1 MAMSIIASN
10 GRQTTSPGSSRASS
24 PVPYLARRTAE
35 DVSWKSDKITR
46 RYAASIA
53 RALSTWEAAPEEW
66 ADYIAF
72 LGRLLKAVQSHDK
85 DATALPHIDVV
96 ALRLAQCLSPAL
108 PSGVHQKALE
118 IYGYIFETFG
128 TPHVA
133 EYLSDYLSGLSTV
146 LSFASLSVR
155 PALYGI
161 LEKYIVVLSHD
172 VKRPAMKSLILSML
186 PALEEETSEDFERA
200 FDIMQTLELG
210 PASHSPR
217 SSATREDTGFF
228 WQCMFLAILT
238 GASRRQGALNYL
250 VRQLPSFSGLPTTS
264 PGSDALSAEAES
276 AIAPEPGLLV
286 RGFATGLSDSQALVQ
301 RGFLDLL
308 VSHLPLNSPVLQARV
323 ASREIDRLMMAA
335 TGIALRRDMSL
346 NRRLWTWLL
355 GSDSKAD
362 GSASPNLVRR
372 ESAGFQASKKQ
383 DYFDL
388 NGLPALRRC
397 ILSALSSDA
406 TEAADPTRP
415 FRVCHALMD
424 RWEIG
429 DTLIPEVFLRAMRRA
444 YDISKD
450 KSAANVT
457 EVMKSARTFFDGVES
472 RVIWGQLFR
481 LLGDT
486 KRSIAAVCEDL
497 QLFLWILQSFNVAEE
512 EMIAVHVPV
521 TGVFL
526 LAEMKYTD
534 PAVQNQR
541 KLYAKAILLLLR
553 LLPAESLGGED
564 DDKTKTPKPTTGQDV
579 RTVIRAYYQNDH
591 IPPLDEHPPID
602 RACITAELL
611 QNAFAVF
618 DHGHASCAAFSEAS
632 DILIALHK
640 AFPAW
645 TADSLNTVVE
655 ACHARAVSDSS
666 FEVTNSIVDLLV
678 QLSSSQHCKEELES
692 LGTDKL
698 IYRIVASL
706 WDQLSPINAKH
717 QVEAV
722 QLLWQVDGLDQSA
735 STVKAALGSVMRGSD
750 VIGIH
755 GAGHDELRTAEN
767 LIRFAVLWKHSL
779 PTALAALS
787 QEGRS
792 LQRRGSV
799 KNIPIDGMAWA
810 RRRDVMGGPL
820 FMTIDAIR
828 GSSRTCQK
836 AAMRIFGTVASSE
849 VVLLLLL
856 GRLAK
861 SLPEQN
867 DTGQVRRSQ
876 QVRDV
881 QQRTRGIAVVLQQI
895 DGFLRHANNPIW
907 QSLLSLPDFAGPDT
921 PDQSMV
927 AWLVTECVGL
937 IENPS
942 VLNSTKET
950 AISILDAAFH
960 GPDFIRTQLQTLNL
974 VDVILQCVLES
985 LSNDEDGT
993 HGRLLDLALSAMRL
1007 RQSDLSSKHDDE
1019 SLWRSSIATRRQS
1032 SLISR
1037 DPPQKHV
1044 HTSGAAVP
1052 LKLLATLRAG
1062 FAAESARRHMDVWL
1076 DFLTSSL
1083 HFFGDGLI
1091 TVLIP
1096 LVDMF
1101 CAQLTAACIH
1111 LRTFY
1116 LNTENTAELP
1126 PDVVILWLL
1135 DGLDVVLAEAHDFN
1149 IGSAD
1154 QPATR
1159 SLSEAAQGVPSFA
1172 RSKGPGSGTGI
1183 NTANSRLT
1191 LVLALKDAVAIAM
1204 NVWLWSAQA
1213 IDVYANI
1220 HSSST
1225 ASNTAVRLRSRSR
1238 SMLEQIYTVQPLET
1252 MEVMIYKWYHATELH
1267 DSASV
1272 LSLLQAMTPARPRSV
1287 LHATLDA
1294 MCSRCKVSPASSTRQ
1309 SSLTTELTAAEVLSF
1324 LAAYLGA
1331 VDADATDEIWS
1342 DSTAFMRDVLSNPM
1356 PFRQVLPGLLWIASI
1371 LAEQLANTNYGDQ
1384 RKMRR
1389 EIGDLFQRLLAAS
1402 FTTSPS
1408 VTHPVASTA
1417 PQAETDSILGQRSMD
1432 ITVILTQIMPHIENL
1447 LDASDRVANA
1457 VNAITLGIIS
1467 HELHAKAFPAN
1478 VHPDTLVLLAAL
1490 TTKAPA
1496 AKPWREEVS
1505 EAFMKPRFLNTS
1517 ADFMQRYW
1525 MPVLYQW
1532 SGTGEEQ
1539 MNDLL
1544 SRLIAPSSAGIMF
1557 GVGAAAA
1564 RIKADIETQMT
1575 LRRLCVLFLAS
1586 PTDTHL
1592 RSLQAMMVK
1601 LTELFEASALSS
1613 PSAAVKQE
1621 IFMVCRVLVLSFS
1634 PARLTP
1640 MWPLVNSWL
1649 KAALVGGLTWTSENA
1664 DNITN
1669 LALLQACK
1677 LLEILLALSPNEFQL
1692 HEWLWVTDTT
1702 DAIHHSDM
1710 WRSAA
1715 LSDQLAEELSNNV
1728 SNGTQSMIA
1737 TIDVSSSPE
1746 GDSKHQKMVG
1756 SDPIMD
1762 TEDVKA
1768 MSREQFAMSTIRPYF
1783 SQLSI
1788 NTYEAVYQM
1797 EAGSVSVHRDA
1808 LLKDLLDVTTM
1819 IRHD

>member
-1 MAMSIIASN
+1 
-10 GRQTTSPGSSRASS
+10 
-24 PVPYLARRTAE
+24 
-35 DVSWKSDKITR
+35 
-46 RYAASIA
+46 
-53 RALSTWEAAPEEW
+53 
-66 ADYIAF
+66 
-72 LGRLLKAVQSHDK
+72 
-85 DATALPHIDVV
+85 
-96 ALRLAQCLSPAL
+96 
-108 PSGVHQKALE
+108 
-118 IYGYIFETFG
+118 
-128 TPHVA
+128 
-133 EYLSDYLSGLSTV
+133 
-146 LSFASLSVR
+146 
-155 PALYGI
+155 
-161 LEKYIVVLSHD
+161 
-172 VKRPAMKSLILSML
+172 MKSLILSML
-186 PALEEETSEDFERA
+186 PALEEENSEDFERA

-210 PASHSPR
+210 PANHSPT
-217 SSATREDTGFF
+217 SSATSEDTGFF

-238 GASRRQGALNYL
+238 GVSRRHGALNYL
-250 VRQLPSFSGLPTTS
+250 VRRLPSFSGLPTAS
-264 PGSDALSAEAES
+264 PGSDAMSAEAEC

-286 RGFATGLSDSQALVQ
+286 RGFATGLSDSQPLVQ

-308 VSHLPLNSPVLQARV
+308 VSHLPLSSPILQARV
-323 ASREIDRLMMAA
+323 ASSEIDRLIMAA

-346 NRRLWTWLL
+346 NRRLWIWLL

-362 GSASPNLVRR
+362 GSASPTLVRR

-383 DYFDL
+383 DYFDR

-397 ILSALSSDA
+397 ILSAFSSDA
-406 TEAADPTRP
+406 TDAVNLTRP

-424 RWEIG
+424 KWEIG

-450 KSAANVT
+450 QSAANGT

-481 LLGDT
+481 LLEDT
-486 KRSIAAVCEDL
+486 QKSIVAVCEDL
-497 QLFLWILQSFNVAEE
+497 QLFCWILQSFHVAEE

-521 TGVFL
+521 TAVFL
-526 LAEMKYTD
+526 LAEMHMNS
-534 PAVQNQR
+534 ALQEQR
-541 KLYAKAILLLLR
+541 GLYAEAILLLLR
-553 LLPAESLGGED
+553 LLPADAFGGED
-564 DDKTKTPKPTTGQDV
+564 DDRRDTPKPTPGQDV
-579 RTVIRAYYQNDH
+579 RTVIRAYYKNDH
-591 IPPLDEHPPID
+591 TTPLDEHPPIN

-611 QNAFAVF
+611 HNVFAVF
-618 DHGHASCAAFSEAS
+618 DHGHASWEAFSEAS
-632 DILIALHK
+632 DMLIALHNV
-640 AFPAW
+640 FPAW
-645 TADSLNTVVE
+645 SADSLNTIVE
-655 ACHARAVSDSS
+655 TCHARAVGDSS

-678 QLSSSQHCKEELES
+678 QLSSSQHCKEELGS
-692 LGTDKL
+692 FGTDKL
-698 IYRIVASL
+698 IYRIVANL
-706 WDQLSPINAKH
+706 WDQLSPMNAKH

-722 QLLWQVDGLDQSA
+722 QLLWRVDGLDPTA
-735 STVKAALGSVMRGSD
+735 NTVKAALSSVMGGSD
-750 VIGIH
+750 VSRIH
-755 GAGHDELRTAEN
+755 GAGHLELCTAEN
-767 LIRFAVLWKHSL
+767 LVRFAVLWKFSA
-779 PTALAALS
+779 PTASAAVS

-799 KNIPIDGMAWA
+799 KNIPIDGMAWI

-820 FMTIDAIR
+820 FLTIDAIR
-828 GSSRTCQK
+828 GSSRTCQT

-849 VVLLLLL
+849 VVLQLLL

-861 SLPEQN
+861 SLPGQN
-867 DTGQVRRSQ
+867 DTGQVRKSQ
-876 QVRDV
+876 QVREV
-881 QQRTRGIAVVLQQI
+881 EQRTRGMAVVLQQI
-895 DGFLRHANNPIW
+895 DSILRHANNPIW
-907 QSLLSLPDFAGPDT
+907 QSLMSLPDFAEPDT

-927 AWLVTECVGL
+927 AWLVMECVSL
-937 IENPS
+937 IEKPL
-942 VLNSTKET
+942 VLGSAKET
-950 AISILDAAFH
+950 AISILDATFH
-960 GPDFIRTQLQTLNL
+960 GPEFIKTQIQTLNL
-974 VDVILQCVLES
+974 ADVILQCVLET
-985 LSNDEDGT
+985 LSNDEDET
-993 HGRLLDLALSAMRL
+993 HSRLLDLGLSAMGL

-1019 SLWRSSIATRRQS
+1019 PLRRSFVATRRQS

-1044 HTSGAAVP
+1044 RTLGAAVP
-1052 LKLLATLRAG
+1052 SKLLATLKAG

-1083 HFFGDGLI
+1083 PYFGDGLI

-1111 LRTFY
+1111 LKTFY
-1116 LNTENTAELP
+1116 LNNTENTPELP

-1149 IGSAD
+1149 IGSVD
-1154 QPATR
+1154 QLATR

-1172 RSKGPGSGTGI
+1172 SSKGPGSGTGI

-1204 NVWLWSAQA
+1204 EVWLWSAQA
-1213 IDVYANI
+1213 IDVYANM

-1238 SMLEQIYTVQPLET
+1238 SMLEQIYTVQTLET
-1252 MEVMIYKWYHATELH
+1252 LEVMIHKWCHATEPH
-1267 DSASV
+1267 HSASV

-1287 LHATLDA
+1287 LPATLDA
-1294 MCSRCKVSPASSTRQ
+1294 MCSRCNASPASSMRQ
-1309 SSLTTELTAAEVLSF
+1309 SSLTTELTAAEILSF
-1324 LAAYLGA
+1324 LAAYLGT
-1331 VDADATDEIWS
+1331 VDADATDEIWP
-1342 DSTAFMRDVLSNPM
+1342 DCTAFMRDVLSNPM
-1356 PFRQVLPGLLWIASI
+1356 PYRQVLPGLLWIASI
-1371 LAEQLANTNYGDQ
+1371 LAEHLANTNFGDQ

-1389 EIGDLFQRLLAAS
+1389 ELGDLFQRLLAAC
-1402 FTTSPS
+1402 FATSPP
-1408 VTHPVASTA
+1408 VTHAVTSTV
-1417 PQAETDSILGQRSMD
+1417 PQDETDSVLGQRSMD

-1457 VNAITLGIIS
+1457 VNTIMSGIIS
-1467 HELHAKAFPAN
+1467 HELRAKSFPAN
-1478 VHPDTLVLLAAL
+1478 VQPDTLVLLATL
-1490 TTKAPA
+1490 TAKAPA
-1496 AKPWREEVS
+1496 AKPWRKEVS
-1505 EAFMKPRFLNTS
+1505 EAFMRPRFLDTS

-1532 SGTGEEQ
+1532 SGTGKEQ

-1592 RSLQAMMVK
+1592 KSLQAVMVK

-1621 IFMVCRVLVLSFS
+1621 IFMVCRVLVLSVS

-1649 KAALVGGLTWTSENA
+1649 KAALVGGLTWSSENA

-1715 LSDQLAEELSNNV
+1715 LSDQLAEELSTNV
-1728 SNGTQSMIA
+1728 SDGTQPMIA
-1737 TIDVSSSPE
+1737 TIDVSSSLE
-1746 GDSKHQKMVG
+1746 SDSKHQHMVG
-1756 SDPIMD
+1756 SDPSMD

-1768 MSREQFAMSTIRPYF
+1768 MSRGQFAMSIIRPYF

-1797 EAGSVSVHRDA
+1797 KPGSVSVHRDA

>member
-1 MAMSIIASN
+1 MSVIASD

-24 PVPYLARRTAE
+24 PVPHLARRTAE
-35 DVSWKSDKITR
+35 DASWKSDRSIR

-72 LGRLLKAVQSHDK
+72 LGRLLKAVQSHSK
-85 DATALPHIDVV
+85 DATVLPHADAV

-108 PSGVHQKALE
+108 PSGVHQRALE

-133 EYLSDYLSGLSTV
+133 KHLSDYLPGLSTV

-155 PALYGI
+155 PALYGL
-161 LEKYIVVLSHD
+161 LENYVLVLSHD
-172 VKRPAMKSLILSML
+172 IKRPVMKSLILSML

-200 FDIMQTLELG
+200 FDIVRIFELG
-210 PASHSPR
+210 PVNP
-217 SSATREDTGFF
+217 TRPGTYRDSGFF

-238 GASRRQGALNYL
+238 GVSRRQGALNYL
-250 VRQLPSFSGLPTTS
+250 VRQLPSFWRVAATPPGGDAMS
-264 PGSDALSAEAES
+264 PEAES

-286 RGFATGLSDSQALVQ
+286 RAFATGLSDSQPLVQ

-308 VSHLPLNSPVLQARV
+308 VSHLPLDSPVLQFRV
-323 ASREIDRLMMAA
+323 ASSEIDRLMMAA

-355 GSDSKAD
+355 GSDANAE
-362 GSASPNLVRR
+362 GSASPTLIRR
-372 ESAGFQASKKQ
+372 ESAGFQASMKQ
-383 DYFDL
+383 DYFDRH
-388 NGLPALRRC
+388 GLPTLRRC
-397 ILSALSSDA
+397 ILSDLSSDA
-406 TEAADPTRP
+406 TGTVDLARP
-415 FRVCHALMD
+415 FRICHTLME

-429 DTLIPEVFLRAMRRA
+429 DTLIPEVFLPAMRRA
-444 YDISKD
+444 YGNSED
-450 KSAANVT
+450 KSAANVM

-481 LLGDT
+481 LLDDT
-486 KRSIAAVCEDL
+486 KKSIAAVCEDL
-497 QLFLWILQSFNVAEE
+497 RLFLWILQSFNVAEE

-521 TGVFL
+521 TMVFL
-526 LAEMKYTD
+526 LAEMKHTD
-534 PAVQNQR
+534 PAVQEQR
-541 KLYAKAILLLLR
+541 ALYAKAILLLLR
-553 LLPAESLGGED
+553 LLPADTFGGED
-564 DDKTKTPKPTTGQDV
+564 DDKMEVPKPATGQDV
-579 RTVIRAYYQNDH
+579 RTVIRAYYTHDH
-591 IPPLDEHPPID
+591 TTPLDEYPPID

-611 QNAFAVF
+611 DNAFAVF
-618 DHGHASCAAFSEAS
+618 DHGHASWEAFIEAS

-645 TADSLNTVVE
+645 NVDSINTVLE
-655 ACHARAVSDSS
+655 TCQARAVVDSS
-666 FEVTNSIVDLLV
+666 FEVTNSIVDLLL
-678 QLSSSQHCKEELES
+678 QLSSSQHCKKGLES

-706 WDQLSPINAKH
+706 WDQLSPMNARH
-717 QVEAV
+717 QLEAV
-722 QLLWQVDGLDQSA
+722 QLLWQMDGLDPSA
-735 STVKAALGSVMRGSD
+735 STVKAALSSVMGRSD
-750 VIGIH
+750 VSRVH
-755 GAGHDELRTAEN
+755 GAVHDEFRTAEN
-767 LIRFAVLWKHSL
+767 LTCFAVLWKHSV
-779 PTALAALS
+779 PTASAAVS

-799 KNIPIDGMAWA
+799 KSIPMDGMAWV

-849 VVLLLLL
+849 VVLQLLL

-861 SLPEQN
+861 SLPGQN
-867 DTGQVRRSQ
+867 DTGQVRKFQ
-876 QVRDV
+876 QVRDG

-895 DGFLRHANNPIW
+895 ESILRHANNPIW
-907 QSLLSLPDFAGPDT
+907 QSLMSLPNFTRPDS

-927 AWLVTECVGL
+927 AWLTTECAGL
-937 IENPS
+937 IGKPL
-942 VLNSTKET
+942 VLSSAKET
-950 AISILDAAFH
+950 AISILDAALH
-960 GPDFIRTQLQTLNL
+960 GPEFIRTQIQTLDL
-974 VDVILQCVLES
+974 ADVILQCVLDT
-985 LSNDEDGT
+985 LSNDEDET
-993 HGRLLDLALSAMRL
+993 RGRLLDLALSAMTL

-1019 SLWRSSIATRRQS
+1019 SLRRSSVATQREP

-1037 DPPQKHV
+1037 DPSQLHV
-1044 HTSGAAVP
+1044 RTTGAAVSS
-1052 LKLLATLRAG
+1052 KLLATLKAG
-1062 FAAESARRHMDVWL
+1062 FAAGSARRHMDVWL

-1116 LNTENTAELP
+1116 LNTENTPELA

-1135 DGLDVVLAEAHDFN
+1135 DGLDIVLAEAHDFN
-1149 IGSAD
+1149 IGSMD
-1154 QPATR
+1154 QISTR
-1159 SLSEAAQGVPSFA
+1159 SLSEAAQGGPSSTS
-1172 RSKGPGSGTGI
+1172 SKAQGSSTGI

-1191 LVLALKDAVAIAM
+1191 LVLALKDAAAM
-1204 NVWLWSAQA
+1204 AMDVWLWSAQA

-1220 HSSST
+1220 HSSLT

-1238 SMLEQIYTVQPLET
+1238 SMLEQIYTVQTLET
-1252 MEVMIYKWYHATELH
+1252 IEVMIHKWCHATKPH
-1267 DSASV
+1267 HSASV
-1272 LSLLQAMTPARPRSV
+1272 LSLLQAMTPARPRSI
-1287 LHATLDA
+1287 LPATLNA
-1294 MCSRCKVSPASSTRQ
+1294 VCSRCHSGPASPTRQ
-1309 SSLTTELTAAEVLSF
+1309 SSLTTELTAAEILSF
-1324 LAAYLGA
+1324 LAAYLGT
-1331 VDADATDEIWS
+1331 VDADATDEIWP
-1342 DSTAFMRDVLSNPM
+1342 DCTAFMRDVLSNPM

-1371 LAEQLANTNYGDQ
+1371 LAEHLANTNYGDQ

-1389 EIGDLFQRLLAAS
+1389 ELGDLFQRLLAACS
-1402 FTTSPS
+1402 ATLPS
-1408 VTHPVASTA
+1408 VTHPVASTV
-1417 PQAETDSILGQRSMD
+1417 PQKETVSSLGQRSMD
-1432 ITVILTQIMPHIENL
+1432 ITVILTQMMPHIDNL

-1457 VNAITLGIIS
+1457 VNAITSGIIS

-1490 TTKAPA
+1490 AVKAPT
-1496 AKPWREEVS
+1496 AKPWRKEVS
-1505 EAFMKPRFLNTS
+1505 EAFMRPRFLETN
-1517 ADFMQRYW
+1517 ADVMQQYW
-1525 MPVLYQW
+1525 MPVLHHW
-1532 SGTGEEQ
+1532 AGTGKEQ
-1539 MNDLL
+1539 VNDLL

-1564 RIKADIETQMT
+1564 RIKADIETQTT
-1575 LRRLCVLFLAS
+1575 LRRLCVLYLAS

-1592 RSLQAMMVK
+1592 RSLQAVMGK
-1601 LTELFEASALSS
+1601 LTELFDVSALSS

-1621 IFMVCRVLVLSFS
+1621 IFMVCRVLVLSVS

-1640 MWPLVNSWL
+1640 MWPLFNSWL
-1649 KAALVGGLTWTSENA
+1649 KAALVGGLAWTSENA

-1677 LLEILLALSPNEFQL
+1677 LLEVLLALSPNEFQP

-1702 DAIHHSDM
+1702 DAIHHSNM

-1715 LSDQLAEELSNNV
+1715 LSDRLAEELSTNV
-1728 SNGTQSMIA
+1728 SNGTQPMIA
-1737 TIDVSSSPE
+1737 TIDVSSSLE
-1746 GDSKHQKMVG
+1746 GDFKHQHMIEG
-1756 SDPIMD
+1756 DPSMD
-1762 TEDVKA
+1762 TEDIKA
-1768 MSREQFAMSTIRPYF
+1768 MSREQFAISIIRPYF

-1797 EAGSVSVHRDA
+1797 KAGSVF
-1808 LLKDLLDVTTM
+1808 
-1819 IRHD
+1819 